1 MRFRSANLIAIS
13 HERMG
18 GGMLLLLL
26 LCSTAAF
33 ASEMAVSALSVDAA
47 LAANVPLVFSGDTAR
62 SLLEARGAAASSSS
76 GLRDHIP
83 ALRQLAQLGSVVVEW
98 GAHDQAMT
106 WALLRGVSDAP
117 SGPRRF
123 FSSAGMD
130 ALPPELSEPL
140 GRALGVN
147 ISLNF
152 GMDALAGGADVLVL
166 DGMHSFG
173 ALSQV
178 LRAAAPHVR
187 GFIAIP
193 RTETFGLVSET
204 VRSGGDVA
212 AAAASASFPAL
223 HAAVGTK
230 AALFDFL
237 ASPAGMT
244 EWTVSAHFPN
254 GCGLTVLR
262 RVAGLH

>member
-1 MRFRSANLIAIS
+1 
-13 HERMG
+13 
-18 GGMLLLLL
+18 MLLLLL
-26 LCSTAAF
+26 SSLFLCATSVV

-62 SLLEARGAAASSSS
+62 SLVETRGAVASSSS
-76 GLRDHIP
+76 GLRDHVP

-98 GAHDQAMT
+98 GAHDLAMT
-106 WALLRGVSDAP
+106 WALLRGVSDAK

-123 FSSAGMD
+123 FSNAGTD

-147 ISLNF
+147 ISLKN

-178 LRAAAPHVR
+178 LSAAAPHVR

-204 VRSGGDVA
+204 VRLGGDVA
-212 AAAASASFPAL
+212 ATAASAGFPAL
-223 HAAVGTK
+223 HAAVGSK

-237 ASPAGMT
+237 ASPTGLT

-262 RVAGLH
+262 RVAGLNYAPTA